1 MPPRTTPRHTAP
13 PSRAPRLP
21 FVLLMAAIVLVVGGL
36 AGSPSTA
43 LGADPTPTP
52 TDTARPTATP
62 TSTPTATPTPTPTP
76 SPTSGPTV
84 LGETVRFFGRGYG
97 HGVGMSQYGARGRA
111 LAGQSAATILAH
123 YYRGTTLGSVP
134 ATTRIRVRI
143 LSAWTAKPS
152 VPLIVYGRRAPWT
165 IDGISHPF
173 PADAVLRVIPKTVT
187 TSTGPHTTWRIRVT
201 SAAGVVLH
209 TGPKPSSL
217 VVRGSTGTTRLQLW
231 SKPSKYDQFRGI
243 LRIRTSTTKPTVTVV
258 NDLPLD
264 TYLRGVVGVEMSSAW
279 PTAALE
285 AQAVASRSYA
295 ARRLRPGVSYYDVP
309 DDSSSQVYHGAL
321 GEHATTNVIVKA
333 TAGVVLRSG
342 SSIANTLY
350 SSAAGGATENNENVY
365 VSATGAKVAG
375 VVSYLRGS
383 MDRDANGKAYDAAS
397 PYATWATATYTP
409 AQLSAWFAADARTNV
424 GTLTAI
430 DLRNRGVSGRLISV
444 TLIGSG
450 GTKKVSGD
458 VFRSV
463 FNAGRPGTD
472 PMLRSTLFA
481 TEPIP

>member
-1 MPPRTTPRHTAP
+1 MPPRTTPRRTAR

-21 FVLLMAAIVLVVGGL
+21 FALLIAALLVAVGGL
-36 AGSPSTA
+36 AGSPRAA
-43 LGADPTPTP
+43 LGADPSPTP
-52 TDTARPTATP
+52 TDTAIP
-62 TSTPTATPTPTPTP
+62 TPTPTPTP
-76 SPTSGPTV
+76 TTTPTPTPTPISGPTV
-84 LGETVRFFGRGYG
+84 LGDTVRFFGRGYG

-123 YYRGTTLGSVP
+123 YYRGTTLGTVP
-134 ATTRIRVRI
+134 TTSRIRVRI
-143 LSAWTAKPS
+143 LYAWTAKPS
-152 VPLIVYGRRAPWT
+152 APLIVYGRRATWT

-173 PADAVLRVIPKTVT
+173 PIDAVLRVIPLTVT
-187 TSTGPHTTWRIRVT
+187 TSTGPHTTWRIQVT
-201 SAAGVVLH
+201 SATGVVLFS
-209 TGPKPSSL
+209 GPKPTSL
-217 VVRGSTGTTRLQLW
+217 VVRGAASTTRLQLW
-231 SKPSKYDQFRGI
+231 SKPSRYDQFRGI
-243 LRIRTSTTKPTVTVV
+243 LRIRTSSTKPTVTVV

-285 AQAVASRSYA
+285 AQAIASRSYA

-309 DDSSSQVYHGAL
+309 DDASSQVYHGVL
-321 GEHATTNVIVKA
+321 GEHATTNTVVQA
-333 TAGVVLRSG
+333 TAGVVLKSG

-350 SSAAGGATENNENVY
+350 HSADGGATENNENVY
-365 VSATGAKVAG
+365 VSATGARVAG

-383 MDRDANGKAYDAAS
+383 MDRDATGKSYDATS
-397 PYATWATATYTP
+397 PYATWATATYTR

-444 TLIGSG
+444 TLIGSAG
-450 GTKKVSGD
+450 AKKVSGD

-463 FNAGRPGTD
+463 FNAGRPNTD

-481 TEPIP
+481 TAPIP

>member
-1 MPPRTTPRHTAP
+1 
-13 PSRAPRLP
+13 
-21 FVLLMAAIVLVVGGL
+21 V
-36 AGSPSTA
+36 
-43 LGADPTPTP
+43 LGA
-52 TDTARPTATP
+52 
-62 TSTPTATPTPTPTP
+62 
-76 SPTSGPTV
+76 TV
-84 LGETVRFFGRGYG
+84 TFFGRGYG

-111 LAGQSAATILAH
+111 LAGQSATTILAH
-123 YYRGTTLGSVP
+123 YYRGATLGTMST
-134 ATTRIRVRI
+134 AARIRVRI
-143 LSAWTAKPS
+143 LTSWTATPT
-152 VPLIVYGRRAPWT
+152 VPLVVFGRLTPWT
-165 IDGISHPF
+165 IDGIAGTF
-173 PADAVLRVIPKTVT
+173 PVDAVLRVIPTTT
-187 TSTGPHTTWRIRVT
+187 TSATGPHTTWRLRVL
-201 SAAGVVLH
+201 SAAGAVLYN
-209 TGPKPSSL
+209 GPKPGSL
-217 VVRGSTGTTRLQLW
+217 VVRGAASNSRLQLW
-231 SKPSKYDQFRGI
+231 SKPSHYDQFRGI
-243 LRIRTSTTKPTVTVV
+243 LRIRTSSTVPTVTVV

-285 AQAVASRSYA
+285 AQAIASRSYA

-333 TAGVVLRSG
+333 TAGVVLKSG

-350 SSAAGGATENNENVY
+350 HSADGGATENNENVY

-383 MDRDANGKAYDAAS
+383 MDRDATGKSYDAAS
-397 PYATWATATYTP
+397 PYATWSTASYTR

-444 TLIGSG
+444 TLIGWAGS
-450 GTKKVSGD
+450 KRVSGD

-463 FNAGRPGTD
+463 FNASRPSTD

-481 TEPIP
+481 TAPIP